1 MSPTRTTGP
10 QQVKD
15 AYKRVTQRIAE
26 SALRRG
32 RQPSDI
38 LTIAV
43 TRTAS
48 PDEIRLLCEMGHCDF
63 AEPRLIQL
71 PQRVTALNEF
81 IGRRRFLS
89 RGHSVDLPVPRW
101 HLIAALPKGKAKQFV
116 PLVRLV
122 HTVDNLRV
130 AEELHAHGARQSAQN
145 GHDEA
150 DRPTDILLQVNAT
163 GREDY
168 PGLAL
173 PALGHFAEQVDSMIH
188 LRLRGLMVTLPRQ
201 TNSDDRREIYAR
213 VAEIFTDLKTSKY
226 VGNVFNILSMGT
238 SDDYEIAVEEGANL
252 LRIGRAIFGDTET

>member
-10 QQVKD
+10 QTVKD

-38 LTIAV
+38 LMVAV

-63 AEPRLIQL
+63 AEPRLVQL

-101 HLIAALPKGKAKQFV
+101 HLVSPVPKAKARQFV

-122 HTVDNLRV
+122 HSVDNLRV

-145 GHDEA
+145 PHDEP
-150 DRPTDILLQVNAT
+150 DRPIDILLQVNAT
-163 GREDY
+163 GREND

-173 PALGHFAEQVDSMIH
+173 PALAHFAEQVDTMIH
-188 LRLRGLMVTLPRQ
+188 LRLRGLMVALPRPVG
-201 TNSDDRREIYAR
+201 NDERREMYAR
-213 VAEIFTDLKTSKY
+213 VAEIFNDLKSSKY
-226 VGNVFNILSMGT
+226 VGTAFNILSMGT
-238 SDDYEIAVEEGANL
+238 SDDFEIAVEEGANL
-252 LRIGRAIFGDTET
+252 LRVGRAIFGDVET